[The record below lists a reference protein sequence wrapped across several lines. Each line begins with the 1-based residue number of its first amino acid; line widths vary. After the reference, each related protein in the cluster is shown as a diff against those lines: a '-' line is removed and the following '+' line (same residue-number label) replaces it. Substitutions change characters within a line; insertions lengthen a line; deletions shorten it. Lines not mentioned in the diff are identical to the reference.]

1 MKPTSPPDD
10 AEMEDR
16 REHDGPRASLRAA
29 RVRAEQAARAPGP
42 LLSVRHALLIAAGLA
57 LPGLAALLLRPEP
70 PAPGAA
76 AVSPQ
81 GAGTVAQPSPAA
93 EPRGAATGP
102 MRVCVLPFKNLG
114 REEAL
119 AVLQDGLVESVVT
132 DFGQHAG
139 FQLIERGLLELDLQ
153 ELAFTQ
159 SGHVDPA
166 TRAQLGRI
174 IGAEV
179 VVLGSYQRAGA
190 QLRATARFVHVETG
204 EVLEAARV
212 EGRSEDPLALQD
224 ALAARVKGLLPTL
237 QRRLRP

>member
-10 AEMEDR
+10 AAMEDR
-16 REHDGPRASLRAA
+16 GAHDGPRASLRAA
-29 RVRAEQAARAPGP
+29 RVRAQHAAGAPGP
-42 LLSVRHALLIAAGLA
+42 LLSVRHALLIAVGLA

-70 PAPGAA
+70 PTPPAA
-76 AVSPQ
+76 GSM
-81 GAGTVAQPSPAA
+81 AQPSPAA
-93 EPRGAATGP
+93 EPRSAATGP
-102 MRVCVLPFKNLG
+102 VRVCVLPFKNLG

-119 AVLQDGLVESVVT
+119 GVLQDGLVESVVT
-132 DFGQHAG
+132 DFGRHAG
-139 FQLIERGLLELDLQ
+139 FQLIERGLLELDFQ

-179 VVLGSYQRAGA
+179 VVLGSYQRAGE

>member
-10 AEMEDR
+10 AAKEDR
-16 REHDGPRASLRAA
+16 GAQDGPRASLRE
-29 RVRAEQAARAPGP
+29 VRARAKHAADAPGP
-42 LLSVRHALLIAAGLA
+42 LLSARHVLLIAAGLA

-70 PAPGAA
+70 SAPPVSGSMAPSIPV
-76 AVSPQ
+76 AVPVS
-81 GAGTVAQPSPAA
+81 
-93 EPRGAATGP
+93 AATGP
-102 MRVCVLPFKNLG
+102 VRVCVLPFKNLG

-224 ALAARVKGLLPTL
+224 ALAARVKELLPTL